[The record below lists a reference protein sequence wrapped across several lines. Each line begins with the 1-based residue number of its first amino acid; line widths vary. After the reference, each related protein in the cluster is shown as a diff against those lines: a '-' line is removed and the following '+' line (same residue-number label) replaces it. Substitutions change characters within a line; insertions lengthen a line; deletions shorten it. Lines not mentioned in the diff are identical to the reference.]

1 MTRDEE
7 RRYRIHRFLELTP
20 NGGTISY
27 PELMSDPKYAPPAET
42 SQKAGGEVSTVSL
55 PKMTGQL

>member
-42 SQKAGGEVSTVSL
+42 SQKAGDA
-55 PKMTGQL
+55 P